1 MFRANLRIRL
11 PDGLGLDELR
21 KTLERLA
28 AEIMVDLSVGEREPV
43 G

>member
-1 MFRANLRIRL
+1 MSIRL
-11 PDGLGLDELR
+11 PDGLAVDELR

-28 AEIMVDLSVGEREPV
+28 AEIMVDLSVGEGEPV